1 MPLIPTQK
9 AESSRSTTGVAYTID
24 SQAIPEA
31 KLSLVLPL
39 PASSADLEDLDSFEV
54 LLRQYG
60 SLPGDSTAL
69 KDLAAPH
76 LAGGPSTG
84 VSVPGGTAGAGGE
97 DKDMRGKLVLVN
109 EDNGEVVG
117 ELDHDLDLEEDHSV
131 SKDDKDKPV
140 VLDFGNVIDGYMP
153 VVKVRTVPEDEM
165 DDWILKGAH
174 YLR

>member
-9 AESSRSTTGVAYTID
+9 AESSRSTSGVAYTID

-60 SLPGDSTAL
+60 SLPGESTAL

-76 LAGGPSTG
+76 IAGGPSSG
-84 VSVPGGTAGAGGE
+84 LSVPGGTGGTGG
-97 DKDMRGKLVLVN
+97 DDMRGKLVLVN

-117 ELDHDLDLEEDHSV
+117 ELHHELDLEEHHSV
-131 SKDDKDKPV
+131 AKDDKDKPV